1 MADKIAH
8 ALYLKRPGQQNSRQH
23 FILQAAA
30 GARLFVSER
39 IRSGGSEREWR
50 AEKAVAVVLET
61 RATIAT
67 TKRVLIEED
76 SYGEGSLDGEEKGKL
91 SQSCEQQKA
100 TALSKLIRALRC

>member
-8 ALYLKRPGQQNSRQH
+8 ALYLKRPGQQNSQQH

-50 AEKAVAVVLET
+50 AEKAVAVVLEA

-67 TKRVLIEED
+67 TKRVLIEGD
-76 SYGEGSLDGEEKGKL
+76 SYGEGSLKTVRRRGRKRERGKERERAGAL
-91 SQSCEQQKA
+91 TKCQQP
-100 TALSKLIRALRC
+100 R

>member
-50 AEKAVAVVLET
+50 ACGEDGGSSARDT
-61 RATIAT
+61 GD
-67 TKRVLIEED
+67 D
-76 SYGEGSLDGEEKGKL
+76 SYDEASFD
-91 SQSCEQQKA
+91 
-100 TALSKLIRALRC
+100 

>member
-8 ALYLKRPGQQNSRQH
+8 ALYLKRPGQQNSQQH

-30 GARLFVSER
+30 GARLFVSDR
-39 IRSGGSEREWR
+39 IRSGGSEREWP

-67 TKRVLIEED
+67 TKRVLIE
-76 SYGEGSLDGEEKGKL
+76 GGI
-91 SQSCEQQKA
+91 A
-100 TALSKLIRALRC
+100 MA